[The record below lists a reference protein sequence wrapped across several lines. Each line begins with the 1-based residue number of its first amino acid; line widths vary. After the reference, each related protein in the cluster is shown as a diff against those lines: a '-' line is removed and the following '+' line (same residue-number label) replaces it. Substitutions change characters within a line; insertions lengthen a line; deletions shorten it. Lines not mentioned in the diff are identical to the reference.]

1 MMAHPVPVLLQVDQR
16 SVRLR
21 ADRTAVRLLP
31 RVRPKMSSQV
41 IGFGEAL
48 LAAVTL
54 EGPLP
59 RVPSHVLPQVAGG
72 DKGLRADGADE
83 LLLPLRRPPWPLT
96 CCCGGSGVGVGG
108 DILLSSSSSSIA
120 VVAACRKEESH
131 WTAIDLLLL
140 LPLLPLPHLRK
151 MTHSQAVL
159 PQVGQRGVGLRAD
172 DTPVRPLPGVRPG
185 VRLHAADVGEA
196 LRAEAAL
203 VGQLPAVN
211 AVVGGEVDLLR
222 EGLRTDRALVGP
234 AVVVVAAVGDQVL
247 LEVALRGEGQRT
259 AGALVGP
266 GPGLAAAAASAA
278 AGLLARTV
286 RPLAVARQRARLG
299 EGPGALVAV
308 VGPVG
313 GGVDVEVTGQ
323 VAAFGEGLRAGL
335 ALEGPL
341 LGVSFHM
348 PR

>member
-1 MMAHPVPVLLQVDQR
+1 MTLPQAVLPQVDQR
-16 SVRLR
+16 GVRLR
-21 ADRTAVRLLP
+21 ANRTAVRLLP

-96 CCCGGSGVGVGG
+96 CCCGGSGVGVGVGG
-108 DILLSSSSSSIA
+108 DVLLSSSSSIA

-196 LRAEAAL
+196 LRTEAAL

-211 AVVGGEVDLLR
+211 AVVGGEVDLLG

-266 GPGLAAAAASAA
+266 GPGLAAAAS

-286 RPLAVARQRARLG
+286 RPLSVARQRARLG

-335 ALEGPL
+335 ALEGSL

-348 PR
+348 LC